1 MREVS
6 DNIAHDLKTPLTRLR
21 SRAEQALQFGKSPED
36 YRVALEK
43 VIEESDSLIR
53 IFNALL
59 MIARA
64 EAGAGPESLVDFD
77 AADVARDV
85 GELYEPA
92 AEERGLTLTV
102 TAEPGLMLYG
112 SRELVGQAVANL
124 VDNAL
129 KYGTPDDGAE
139 GGVSISAKRQ
149 GQMIEISVGDRG
161 PGIAPIDRERVQE
174 RFVRL
179 ENSRSRPGSGLGLS
193 LTAAV
198 ARLHKGTLRF
208 EDNAPGSRPCCH
220 CRRRWPCRR
229 NSPRSRRA
237 GKRPDAGKADG
248 HAAELLPLY
257 EQLVKAPALSDPVVA
272 EARLAAL
279 CSSSA
284 AVTTLADVP
293 AVAALLKG
301 IADHSPYLWKLAIAE
316 PARLARL
323 LTAAPEMSLADCLI
337 DLRESLTGA
346 NEAGAMRLLRRAK
359 QDVALLVALADLG
372 GLWTTRDVMSA
383 LTRAA
388 DLFVAAALDFIL
400 RDEHAGGRLY
410 LVDPSHPA
418 ENCGVLILALGKHGG
433 GELNYSSDTDLIIF
447 FDPAS
452 ATAQHQ
458 SEPVSVF
465 VRMARRLVKILQE
478 RTADG
483 YVLRVDLR
491 LRPDPASTAIAIST
505 PAAFFYYESF
515 GQNWNVR
522 R

>member
-1 MREVS
+1 MTPIAKLLKSTAFKLSLVYMLVTAVGTGLVLGRVGWNVTHLIDAQIRQTVDTDITGLSEQYSEGGIAQLVTAVERRTHQPSAGLYLVTTQAGEPIVGNISSLPEGVLSQPGVVVTDYLRSGDTAGRHRAIARIFLLPGGFRLLVGHDIEEGMRLRRIFVGALITSLIWLVIIGMIGGLWIARRVLHRVDRINDKARAIVGGDLSARLPLAGTGDELDRLVDNLNSMLDRIALLVVGLREVS

-208 EDNAPGSRPCCH
+208 EDNAPGL
-220 CRRRWPCRR
+220 
-229 NSPRSRRA
+229 
-237 GKRPDAGKADG
+237 KAV
-248 HAAELLPLY
+248 LSLP
-257 EQLVKAPALSDPVVA
+257 
-272 EARLAAL
+272 AAL
-279 CSSSA
+279 A
-284 AVTTLADVP
+284 MPPKLP
-293 AVAALLKG
+293 AVAPRG
-301 IADHSPYLWKLAIAE
+301 E
-316 PARLARL
+316 
-323 LTAAPEMSLADCLI
+323 AA
-337 DLRESLTGA
+337 
-346 NEAGAMRLLRRAK
+346 
-359 QDVALLVALADLG
+359 
-372 GLWTTRDVMSA
+372 
-383 LTRAA
+383 
-388 DLFVAAALDFIL
+388 
-400 RDEHAGGRLY
+400 
-410 LVDPSHPA
+410 
-418 ENCGVLILALGKHGG
+418 
-433 GELNYSSDTDLIIF
+433 
-447 FDPAS
+447 
-452 ATAQHQ
+452 
-458 SEPVSVF
+458 
-465 VRMARRLVKILQE
+465 
-478 RTADG
+478 
-483 YVLRVDLR
+483 
-491 LRPDPASTAIAIST
+491 
-505 PAAFFYYESF
+505 
-515 GQNWNVR
+515 
-522 R
+522 